1 MSNDKKQKGTVS
13 TRLPGGIKSL
23 ISDDEDTL
31 IVSNKLNSTIQEEK
45 KNSFK
50 KGNSIFEKGMS
61 IEQRI
66 EFYKHKSIEKEALYV
81 DEEIKQVLKAFCS
94 AKKANKCKLTE
105 LVSAALS
112 EFIANHN
119 DMIKE
124 AIQENKSL
132 LG

>member
-1 MSNDKKQKGTVS
+1 MSNEKNKKGAVS
-13 TRLPGGIKSL
+13 VKLPGGIRSL
-23 ISDDEDTL
+23 ISDDDDTPIL
-31 IVSNKLNSTIQEEK
+31 EPKLSSSTKEENRNSL
-45 KNSFK
+45 K

-61 IEQRI
+61 IEERI
-66 EFYKHKSIEKEALYV
+66 KFYKQKRIEKESLYV
-81 DEEIKQVLKAFCS
+81 DEEVKQVLKAYCS

-124 AIQENKSL
+124 AIQENKNL
-132 LG
+132 LE